1 MLHDKFLQT
10 LVALDNEHLLSPWA
24 CRLEWAEAR
33 WAVLVSWCGSP
44 VCLAVVVCMTAV
56 AWLQWQGWV
65 SHGSHPSAGW
75 SRDVHTLQAR
85 LWERD
90 RDRDTE
96 TEENCRSRIH
106 MTCCIFWCILMTKD
120 HHKASQIQELLERNP
135 ISCWPKVWVQSGS
148 NLGPHVQSSQLFT
161 SQRGAIV
168 LTPQMVRRVANA
180 VLSVQWCFSIMV
192 MHYFDEIKTLLTH
205 N

>member
-1 MLHDKFLQT
+1 MSIYLSPGHVGWNGQRPAGQFWSPG
-10 LVALDNEHLLSPWA
+10 VAHLCVWLLSS
-24 CRLEWAEAR
+24 
-33 WAVLVSWCGSP
+33 V
-44 VCLAVVVCMTAV
+44 
-56 AWLQWQGWV
+56 WLQWQRWV

-75 SRDVHTLQAR
+75 FRDVHTLQAG

-96 TEENCRSRIH
+96 AEENCRSRLH
-106 MTCCIFWCILMTKD
+106 MTRYIFWCILMTKD

-135 ISCWPKVWVQSGS
+135 ISCWPKVWVQRGS
-148 NLGPHVQSSQLFT
+148 DLGPHVQSSQLFT

-168 LTPQMVRRVANA
+168 LTPQMVRRMANA
-180 VLSVQWCFSIMV
+180 VLSVQWCFSVMV
-192 MHYFDEIKTLLTH
+192 MHYFDEIKTVLTH